1 MRYDYIDILKG
12 FTIIWVLYM
21 HMDLPELLYPSVQ
34 MPIFFF
40 ISGTFYRAKKPTL
53 WQQVKSDS
61 YLYLLPTVCF
71 MAITAVLMTMRGG
84 GNLWSWNII
93 DVIQK
98 LRNNSITWFLL
109 ALFCFRMFNYPF
121 ERLKQKECLLL
132 VTALVYPVG
141 FLWKI
146 KFPQI
151 VVPIIPI
158 QEMFMFGIYYALGY
172 CVGKPILEHSGKA
185 ALLNPVIWICIGY
198 ITLAHLVDWK
208 SGYLK
213 NIPWLVYSFPYTI
226 ACIYLGL
233 VLSRIIE
240 KCKFATRLLTYVGK
254 NSIVFYLTHWP
265 LWIFLFKQL
274 SWNPYIVFA
283 LITVLEFPLI
293 YLTNNYCP
301 WLIGKHKK

>member
-1 MRYDYIDILKG
+1 
-12 FTIIWVLYM
+12 
-21 HMDLPELLYPSVQ
+21 
-34 MPIFFF
+34 
-40 ISGTFYRAKKPTL
+40 
-53 WQQVKSDS
+53 
-61 YLYLLPTVCF
+61 
-71 MAITAVLMTMRGG
+71 
-84 GNLWSWNII
+84 
-93 DVIQK
+93 
-98 LRNNSITWFLL
+98 
-109 ALFCFRMFNYPF
+109 MFNYPF

-274 SWNPYIVFA
+274 SWNPYVVFA